1 MFVKG
6 LFPQI
11 MLNADNG
18 GSVGGDQGGSH
29 EDQNQNS
36 NTNDNTNSQ
45 ESNKNEDAR
54 KQENMIPKSRFDEV
68 NDKFKEVKDQLDAL
82 LKEKQDKELEQKQ
95 KNGEFEELYKS
106 TLSEVEALKQSQ
118 QRAQAL
124 EGLISE
130 MVDAKLSEIPEE
142 LHEIIPDGMTPEQK
156 LSWITKAQS
165 KGLFGVQ
172 KQTNP
177 KEDQP
182 LGEGTNDNNDK
193 HVDVSKMSAMELFMS
208 AYGRK
213 DK

>member
-6 LFPQI
+6 LFPQV

-18 GSVGGDQGGSH
+18 GSVGGDQGSNQ
-29 EDQNQNS
+29 DQNQNPS
-36 NTNDNTNSQ
+36 NDNTNSQ
-45 ESNKNEDAR
+45 ESNRNEDAR
-54 KQENMIPKSRFDEV
+54 KQENMIPKTRFDEV
-68 NDKFKEVKDQLDAL
+68 NSKFKEVQEQLNAL
-82 LKEKQDKELEQKQ
+82 LKEREDKELEQKQ

-106 TLSEVEALKQSQ
+106 TLSEVETLKQSQ
-118 QRAQAL
+118 ERAQAL

-172 KQTNP
+172 KQSNP

-182 LGEGTNDNNDK
+182 LGDSTNDNNDK